1 MSCLLHITFAKG
13 AFVISHVLG
22 TSFSTKNKQR
32 NELMTVLGYSL
43 SNKDEPSVQHSEV
56 DGCLRDCNQGRQFKT
71 HFNCKHAKVLP
82 LVVSVEWPDV
92 LNKLLVVKRNVS

>member
-1 MSCLLHITFAKG
+1 MSCLLHITFTKG
-13 AFVISHVLG
+13 AFVISLVLG
-22 TSFSTKNKQR
+22 TSFSTINKQR
-32 NELMTVLGYSL
+32 NELVTVLGYSL
-43 SNKDEPSVQHSEV
+43 SYEPSVQHSEV
-56 DGCLRDCNQGRQFKT
+56 DGCLCDCNQGRQFKT